1 MQAPPLL
8 IKAHR
13 WLGLVMSLALLVW
26 AITGGL
32 YALMQS
38 TRPLPA
44 KQVPP
49 PQALDLRKA
58 IALPSIL
65 THQGWRS
72 VQQASAVQLDST
84 LTAYRVKLIGNPI
97 ARYYNVMTGQDIAG
111 GESLDAQRLAL
122 WYSGQSVNQ
131 LTQAQVV
138 TAFSDDYP
146 ARHRV
151 LPVWQ
156 VSFADGLRVYVD
168 PSQSRLISLSND
180 QQMWLARLFRIGH
193 TWSLDQIDWPEKKPI
208 MAGYLIGI
216 MLLVIGGISLSM
228 LRRQAHQPVIEHAS
242 MVRRWHRRLGS
253 LLAVFIFFWAS
264 SGLFHVIRSV
274 DHKPFKPSVFLVSD
288 LSVSAWQQAVLQPIA
303 RIDVV
308 AHQSTLMANQAAWL
322 TQPLNSAST
331 TAQQWHLT
339 DADTGQS
346 LADGLTQ
353 QAHNF
358 AARYA
363 QLKPTQVSHVS
374 LLASNKVAML
384 GPNVQPILQI
394 DTRTTDH
401 LTLYID
407 PISGQLLAKQNDTD
421 VLVAGLFAALHQW
434 QGLPIAQSLRHS
446 LIGIVSVMVA
456 LLGVLGLIL
465 WGMRRYSRQAL

>member
-1 MQAPPLL
+1 MQAKFLL

-13 WLGLVMSLALLVW
+13 WLGLVMSIALLVW

-38 TRPLPA
+38 TQPLPA
-44 KQVPP
+44 KQVAP
-49 PQALDLRKA
+49 PQVLDLRKA

-72 VQQASAVQLDST
+72 VQQASAVQLDLT

-97 ARYYNVMTGQDIAG
+97 ARYYNVMTGQYIVA

-122 WYSGQSVNQ
+122 WYSGQGVNQ
-131 LTQAQVV
+131 LTQAQII
-138 TAFSDDYP
+138 TTFSDDYP

-156 VSFADGLRVYVD
+156 VSFADGLRAYVD

-193 TWSLDQIDWPEKKPI
+193 TWSFDQIDWPEKKPI

-216 MLLVIGGISLSM
+216 MLLVIGGISLWM
-228 LRRQAHQPVIEHAS
+228 LGRRAKQPCIEHIS
-242 MVRRWHRRLGS
+242 MVRRWHRRLGGI
-253 LLAVFIFFWAS
+253 LAVVVFFWAAS
-264 SGLFHVIRSV
+264 ALFHIIRSV
-274 DHKPFKPSVFLVSD
+274 DHKPLKPSVFLVSD
-288 LSVSAWQQAVLQPIA
+288 LSVAAWQQAVSQPMA
-303 RIDVV
+303 RIDLV
-308 AHQSTLMANQAAWL
+308 ANQPTPMANQAAWL
-322 TQPLNSAST
+322 TQPLNPSATSL
-331 TAQQWHLT
+331 QWHMT
-339 DADTGQS
+339 DAHTGQS

-353 QAHNF
+353 QAQTF
-358 AARYA
+358 AALYT
-363 QLKPTQVSHVS
+363 QLKPAQVSKVS
-374 LLASNKVAML
+374 LVPSNSIAML
-384 GPNVQPILQI
+384 GQNIQPILQI
-394 DTRTTDH
+394 DTLTTDH

-407 PISGQLLAKQNDTD
+407 PISGLLLAKHNDTD
-421 VLVAGLFAALHQW
+421 VLEAGLFAALHQW
-434 QGLPIAQSLRHS
+434 QGLPVPQPLRHG
-446 LIGIVSVMVA
+446 LIGIASVMVV

-465 WGMRRYSRQAL
+465 WGMRRYSRQPL